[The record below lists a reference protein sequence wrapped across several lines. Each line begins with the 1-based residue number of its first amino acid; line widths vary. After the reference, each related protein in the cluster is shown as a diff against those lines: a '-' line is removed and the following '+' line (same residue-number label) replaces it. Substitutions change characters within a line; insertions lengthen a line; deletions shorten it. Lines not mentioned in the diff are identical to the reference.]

1 MAERRMNVRR
11 LFLALCEDG
20 LVEDGM
26 GKLSLKTVEAQQ
38 RATILFL
45 APPLPVASTALLV
58 IKMSI
63 CLCGD
68 QV

>member
-1 MAERRMNVRR
+1 MRR
-11 LFLALCEDG
+11 LFLVLCEDG

-26 GKLSLKTVEAQQ
+26 GKSLEIIEAQQ
-38 RATILFL
+38 WVTILFL